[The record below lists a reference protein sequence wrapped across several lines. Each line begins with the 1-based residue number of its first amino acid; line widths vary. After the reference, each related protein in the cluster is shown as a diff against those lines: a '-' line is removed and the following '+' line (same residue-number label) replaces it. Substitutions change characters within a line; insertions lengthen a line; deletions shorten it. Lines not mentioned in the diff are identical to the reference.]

1 MPEERFDH
9 SLIRDVDIALD
20 HLLDAVEDIIKK
32 HGEDKVPEIKEI
44 LEGLYDAYTFIEQAL
59 DIEQYLKDLEGDN
72 DAE

>member
-1 MPEERFDH
+1 MNEEKFDH

-20 HLLDAVEDIIKK
+20 HLLDAVEDIVEK

-44 LEGLYDAYTFIEQAL
+44 LEGLYDAYTFVEQTL

-72 DAE
+72 